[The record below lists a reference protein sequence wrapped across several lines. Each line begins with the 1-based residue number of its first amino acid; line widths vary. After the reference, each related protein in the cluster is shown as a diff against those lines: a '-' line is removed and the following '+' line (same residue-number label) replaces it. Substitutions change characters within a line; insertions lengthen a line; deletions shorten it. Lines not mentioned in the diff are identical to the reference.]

1 MFKNYFKIALR
12 NIKDYKGY
20 SFINIF
26 GLAVGMAC
34 CILILLWVQ
43 DELSFDNFH
52 KNRDNLHRIHV
63 TMNDGEAWNSSPWA
77 LIAALKKDYP
87 EIEKGSWY
95 YRTSVNTRYEKNN
108 YYERIALVAPEFF
121 EMFSFPHV
129 KGDPKT
135 TLADLNSIVLS
146 ERAAAKYFGK
156 INPIGK
162 VIKLENQVDLTVTG
176 VIKDVPTNSHMQ
188 FDLVARPEVFID
200 KERMQTWRMD
210 CPSYVLLSKG
220 TDYKKTVSKISG
232 TINKYEPQS
241 HTKYS
246 VGLQPLKKIHLY
258 ALSGT
263 DPILYVYI
271 FSAIAFLVLLIA
283 CINFMNLSTAR
294 SALRAKEI
302 GVRKVIGAV
311 RWDVIKQFFSE
322 SIIFSLMALVAAVAL
337 VYSFLPTFNT
347 LAEKQLTLD
356 LTGSLG
362 IGIGLILIAL
372 FTGLISGIYPSL
384 YLSSFKPVS
393 ILKSSNKKRGK
404 SHSLRRA
411 LIIFQFATAI
421 ILIISTSVILKQMN
435 YIKTKNLG
443 LNRDNIITIGMDDD
457 LLSKYKSVKQE
468 LLKRSDIINVTAA
481 NSLPLRI
488 RNNNTVY
495 WEGLRPE
502 QAEMINF
509 VCVDYDYF
517 ETFNMTMIHGRSFS
531 PEHPTDKENY
541 IINETALKMTGYK
554 DPIGKMYATAMSP
567 NTYAKGVLV
576 GVVKDFH
583 GTSLHNEINPTV
595 FFLWEMLPRWR
606 MFVRLKSSNIP
617 STIEQ
622 IKKIIDRFSPGF
634 LFSYRF
640 LDDQFNEIYQRD
652 KNLLNLIEYFT
663 FLAIFI
669 SFLGLLG
676 LSSFMA
682 EQRTKEI
689 AVRKVLGASNASIV
703 ARLFKEF
710 VLLVAIAN
718 VIAWPIA
725 FNFMNGWIKD
735 FAYHT
740 DIGWLIFPLAGV
752 IALAIAI
759 VTVSFQTYKAAC
771 ANPINSLKY
780 E

>member
-1 MFKNYFKIALR
+1 
-12 NIKDYKGY
+12 
-20 SFINIF
+20 
-26 GLAVGMAC
+26 V
-34 CILILLWVQ
+34 ILN
-43 DELSFDNFH
+43 EN
-52 KNRDNLHRIHV
+52 
-63 TMNDGEAWNSSPWA
+63 EAIWNSSPWA
-77 LIAALKKDYP
+77 LIGALKKDYP

-95 YRTSVNTRYEKNN
+95 YRTSVNTRYEEKN

-121 EMFSFPHV
+121 EMFSFPYV

-135 TLADLNSIVLS
+135 ALEDLNSIVLS

-156 INPIGK
+156 INPMGK

-188 FDLVARPEVFID
+188 FDLVARPEVFIN

-220 TDYKKTVSKISG
+220 TDYKKVVSKISG

-246 VGLQPLKKIHLY
+246 VGLTPLKKIHLY

-263 DPILYVYI
+263 NPIVYVYI
-271 FSAIAFLVLLIA
+271 FSAIAFLVLLVA

-302 GVRKVIGAV
+302 GVRKVVGAN
-311 RWDVIKQFFSE
+311 RRDLIKQFFSE
-322 SIIFSLMALVAAVAL
+322 SIIFSLMALVVAVAL

-356 LTGSLG
+356 LTGRLS
-362 IGIGLILIAL
+362 IGIGLLLIAL
-372 FTGLISGIYPSL
+372 FTGLVSGIYPSL
-384 YLSSFKPVS
+384 YLSSFKPAS
-393 ILKSSNKKRGK
+393 IIKSSIKRGGK

-435 YIKTKNLG
+435 YIKTKDLG

-468 LLKRSDIINVTAA
+468 LLKRSDIINVTSA

-495 WEGLRPE
+495 WEGMRPG

-517 ETFNMTMIHGRSFS
+517 ETFNMTMTHGRSFS
-531 PEHPTDKENY
+531 PEHPTDKDNY

-554 DPIGKMYATAMSP
+554 DPIGKMYATGISP
-567 NTYAKGVLV
+567 NEYKKGVLV

-583 GTSLHNEINPTV
+583 GSSLHNEINPTV

-617 STIEQ
+617 TTIEQ
-622 IKKIIDRFSPGF
+622 VKKITNRFSPGF

-640 LDDQFNEIYQRD
+640 MDDQFNEMYQRD

-682 EQRTKEI
+682 ERRTKEI
-689 AVRKVLGASNASIV
+689 AIRKVLGASNAGIV

-710 VLLVAIAN
+710 VFLIAIAN
-718 VIAWPIA
+718 VIAWPVA
-725 FNFMNGWIKD
+725 FNFMNEWIKD

-752 IALAIAI
+752 ISLSIALG
-759 VTVSFQTYKAAC
+759 TVSFQTYKAAY
-771 ANPINSLKY
+771 ANPIDSLKY